1 MQVRIDVFSFLSFF
15 GRIIEKDPGLEEHTR
30 KYKVGKVQPTFTP
43 RDTAHSMKVLEEKQ
57 KL

>member
-1 MQVRIDVFSFLSFF
+1 MFFSFLSLF
-15 GRIIEKDPGLEEHTR
+15 GRIIEEDPGLEEHTR
-30 KYKVGKVQPTFTP
+30 IYKVGKVQPTFSP